1 MGERMRIGADEV
13 RHVAQ
18 LAELAIADG
27 DVPLLAAQLEG
38 IVNFVAQLDE
48 VAVAGASGASGAVV
62 VGPSQLRLR
71 EDRVDPIRMER
82 PPAQFAPAFQ
92 QGFFVVPKLGGL
104 AEA

>member
-48 VAVAGASGASGAVV
+48 VAVAGASGAVV

-82 PPAQFAPAFQ
+82 APAQFAPAFQ

>member
-1 MGERMRIGADEV
+1 MRIGADEV
-13 RHVAQ
+13 RHVAR

-38 IVNFVAQLDE
+38 IVNFVAQLND
-48 VAVAGASGASGAVV
+48 VAIADGRSAVV
-62 VGPSQLRLR
+62 VGPIATWACARTWSTRFRWCAGQPKSRR
-71 EDRVDPIRMER
+71 S
-82 PPAQFAPAFQ
+82 FQ